1 MIYILM
7 LGMLLCGYYTFTFG
21 VSQWKR
27 KNRLGGFST
36 MVIAIFGTLI
46 PILVLYMKNS

>member
-7 LGMLLCGYYTFTFG
+7 LVMLMCGYYTFTFG

-36 MVIAIFGTLI
+36 IVIAVLGTVI
-46 PILVLYMKNS
+46 PMVVLYMKNR

>member
-7 LGMLLCGYYTFTFG
+7 FLMLLSGYYTFTFG
-21 VSQWKR
+21 ISQIKR

-36 MVIAIFGTLI
+36 IVVAVFRTIIPMVI
-46 PILVLYMKNS
+46 LYIKNK

>member
-7 LGMLLCGYYTFTFG
+7 FLMLVSGYYTFTFG
-21 VSQWKR
+21 ISQIKK

-36 MVIAIFGTLI
+36 IAVAVLGTIVPMVI
-46 PILVLYMKNS
+46 LYIKNK